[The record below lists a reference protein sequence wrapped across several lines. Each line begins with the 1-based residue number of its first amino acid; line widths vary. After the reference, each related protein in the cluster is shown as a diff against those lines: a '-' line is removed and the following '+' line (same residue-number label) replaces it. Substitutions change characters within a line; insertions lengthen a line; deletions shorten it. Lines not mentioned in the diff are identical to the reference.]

1 MTTRVVRWTVS
12 VIRLRAVSG
21 RGHECNCNHSPLWF
35 AGCRGSFAD
44 LAGCLVDRIAGMM
57 VVGVVATL
65 LYHHCRARRWA
76 GRVLSGVSSLLL
88 TTVPNFHQ
96 CRPVSPLIAPHRPT
110 VCTTLL
116 ASISHTHAW

>member
-65 LYHHCRARRWA
+65 ALPPLPCQTM
-76 GRVLSGVSSLLL
+76 GRTSAERLSPLFSSPRSKPFINVVLSV
-88 TTVPNFHQ
+88 
-96 CRPVSPLIAPHRPT
+96 R
-110 VCTTLL
+110 
-116 ASISHTHAW
+116 